1 MRVLTILPGMSTNV
15 EMIRKLRRGIR
26 SGRFPQANRLAIY
39 DYDTARWLDKAT
51 AAAIGC
57 GDWAML
63 GPDNARGFLLA
74 LAGLLI
80 EAERRRLQ
88 ARPLCVCNS
97 GDTAGYRDRVVGYG
111 AWAFEEAPT

>member
-63 GPDNARGFLLA
+63 GPVTDGAGQLGFPAADHAGDHRLAELNALLVIA
-74 LAGLLI
+74 AGHRSP
-80 EAERRRLQ
+80 ARR
-88 ARPLCVCNS
+88 
-97 GDTAGYRDRVVGYG
+97 
-111 AWAFEEAPT
+111 F